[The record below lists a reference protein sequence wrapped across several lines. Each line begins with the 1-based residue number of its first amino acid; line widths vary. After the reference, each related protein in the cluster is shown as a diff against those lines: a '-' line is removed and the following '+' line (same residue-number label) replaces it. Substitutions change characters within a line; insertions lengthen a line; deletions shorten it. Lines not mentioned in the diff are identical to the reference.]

1 MPEKKNDNL
10 YKFFCICFVILL
22 PIYISFNV
30 ILFFK
35 ISVSTY
41 IWAFLSIMLL
51 FLIIIR
57 NAINEKFEE
66 LDNVASNGILS
77 VQFFSLVI
85 ACYCVVRG
93 FCLRSEQGNT
103 IFWSLLALYVSVP
116 LDQSV
121 RALRRL
127 KQK

>member
-1 MPEKKNDNL
+1 MLEKKNDNR
-10 YKFFCICFVILL
+10 YPFFCICFAVLL

-30 ILFFK
+30 ILLFQ
-35 ISVSTY
+35 ISVPTY
-41 IWAFLSIMLL
+41 ILAFLSIVLL

-57 NAINEKFEE
+57 NTINEKFEE
-66 LDNVASNGILS
+66 LDNVVSNGILS
-77 VQFFSLVI
+77 VQFFSFVI

-93 FCLRSEQGNT
+93 FCLGSEQENI
-103 IFWSLLALYVSVP
+103 IFWSSLALYVSVP

-121 RALRRL
+121 RALRSL

>member
-1 MPEKKNDNL
+1 MSEKKNDTL
-10 YKFFCICFVILL
+10 YQFFCICFVSLL

-30 ILFFK
+30 ILFFQ
-35 ISVSTY
+35 ISVPTS
-41 IWAFLSIMLL
+41 ILAFLSLILL

-66 LDNVASNGILS
+66 LDNVANNGILS

-85 ACYCVVRG
+85 ACYCVVRE
-93 FCLRSEQGNT
+93 FYLRSEQGNK